1 MSESTGINLI
11 SRKFRI
17 SNPNSLMDWIGSFGT
32 EDIGV
37 DIGTSNTVLFVK
49 HKGLVFPEASVIA
62 RNDLTKEYFAFGTK
76 AEEMEGKTPSAVR
89 VIRPMK
95 QSAIIDYSGAAYLLN
110 CIVNHSY
117 LKGLFFHPRLMMCVP
132 TGINGVQRR
141 ALLEAAVAIGAR
153 KTVLI
158 DQPIAAMM
166 GIGIGKQPKE
176 GTMIVDLG
184 GGSTKIAVLSKHG
197 IVASHFSIASGSEMD
212 QAVLNTVRDRYHI
225 LIGRKSAES
234 LKIALGAL
242 WDLKSG
248 PQIAEISGLSIV
260 SGLPVKM
267 AVTGEDI
274 AHAINPVL
282 YKIFKDIRDV
292 LQRTPPSLLQAI
304 KEDGIILVGG
314 GAQLRGIDKLIS
326 RVIGVPAYVA
336 ERPSYVNAVGA
347 GSALDYINEFRD
359 SLQDLH

>member
-89 VIRPMK
+89 IIRPLK
-95 QSAIIDYSGAAYLLN
+95 QSVIVDYGGAAYLLN

-117 LKGLFFHPRLMMCVP
+117 LKGLLFHPRLIMCVP
-132 TGINGVQRR
+132 AGINGVQRR

-158 DQPIAAMM
+158 EQPLAAMM
-166 GIGIGKQPKE
+166 GMGLGKHPKE

-197 IVASHFSIASGSEMD
+197 IIASHFSTASGSEMD
-212 QAVLNTVRDRYHI
+212 QAVLNTVREKYHI
-225 LIGRKSAES
+225 LIGHKSAES
-234 LKIALGAL
+234 LKIALGAM
-242 WDLKSG
+242 WDLKNG
-248 PQIAEISGLSIV
+248 PQIAETSGMSIV
-260 SGLPVKM
+260 SGLPVKI

-274 AHAINPVL
+274 AHAINPIL
-282 YKIFKDIRDV
+282 YRIFKDIRDV
-292 LQRTPPSLLQAI
+292 LQRTPPALLQSI
-304 KEDGIILVGG
+304 KENGIILIGG
-314 GAQLRGIDKLIS
+314 GAELHGIDELIS
-326 RVIGVPAYVA
+326 RVIGVPAHVA

-347 GSALDYINEFRD
+347 GSALEYINEFRD